1 MVCRNLIG
9 QKYLTS
15 PFLDDI
21 VSPLYE
27 LYPVEFIRNS
37 SFFEF
42 IHEDSYIIRFNR
54 WVPVLCDKENTREII
69 QDEPR
74 ILSLDPRD
82 EGRCKFQSF

>member
-15 PFLDDI
+15 PLLDDI

-42 IHEDSYIIRFNR
+42 IHEDSYLIRFNR
-54 WVPVLCDKENTREII
+54 WVPVGEINKI
-69 QDEPR
+69 PKKNHHEEPKGQ
-74 ILSLDPRD
+74 SLD
-82 EGRCKFQSF
+82 Q